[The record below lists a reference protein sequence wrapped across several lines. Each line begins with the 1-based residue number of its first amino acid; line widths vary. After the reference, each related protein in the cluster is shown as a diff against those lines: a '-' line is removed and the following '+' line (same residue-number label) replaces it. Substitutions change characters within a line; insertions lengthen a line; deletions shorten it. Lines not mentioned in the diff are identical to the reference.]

1 MPEQQKVALV
11 TGANRGI
18 GLEIC
23 RQLAAQGWKVVQ
35 TARSEEKG
43 REAFERLRADLG
55 DQGGNV
61 VFQRLDVSNPKDV
74 ERIRGFVETEIGRLD
89 VLINNA
95 ASSPEHGK
103 TATQVDM
110 PTVRAVMDANL
121 FGPWMLSLAFVP
133 MMKQAGGGQIIMVSS
148 GKGSFTKL
156 GPDYPAYRVSKT
168 ALNAFTVVLAADLKD
183 ANIRVNAVTPGW
195 VRTHLGGINA
205 PRSVEEGAAGTVWL
219 ANLGEDAP
227 TAKFFRDQ
235 EEFPW

>member
-1 MPEQQKVALV
+1 MSDQTSGNRVALV

-23 RQLAAQGWKVVQ
+23 RQLAAQGWTVVQ

-43 REAFERLRADLG
+43 RAAFERLKAEGG
-55 DQGGNV
+55 DV
-61 VFQRLDVSNPKDV
+61 HFQRLDVTSGEDIESVRGWV
-74 ERIRGFVETEIGRLD
+74 ERELGRLD
-89 VLINNA
+89 VLVNNA
-95 ASSPEHGK
+95 AYSPEHGK
-103 TATQVDM
+103 TATQVDL
-110 PTVRAVMDANL
+110 PTVRTVLDANL
-121 FGPWMLSLAFVP
+121 LGPWTLALAFLP
-133 MMKQAGGGQIIMVSS
+133 LLKLSPAGQIIMVSS

-183 ANIRVNAVTPGW
+183 SNIRVNAITPGW

-219 ANLGEDAP
+219 ANLGADGP
-227 TAKFFRDQ
+227 TGKFFRDQ

>member
-1 MPEQQKVALV
+1 MPDKKVALV
-11 TGANRGI
+11 TGANRGV

-43 REAFERLRADLG
+43 RAAFERLRADLG
-55 DQGGNV
+55 EAADLT
-61 VFQRLDVSNPKDV
+61 FQRLDVSDPGDV
-74 ERIRGFVETEIGRLD
+74 ERIRDFVETEIGRLD

-103 TATQVDM
+103 TATEVDM

-121 FGPWMLSLAFVP
+121 FGPWMLALAFVP
-133 MMKQAGGGQIIMVSS
+133 LMKKAGGGQIINVSS

-156 GPDYPAYRVSKT
+156 GADYPSYRVSKT

-195 VRTHLGGINA
+195 VRTQLGGINA

-219 ANLGEDAP
+219 ANLEDGP
-227 TAKFFRDQ
+227 TGKFFRDQ

>member
-1 MPEQQKVALV
+1 MSDKKVALV

-43 REAFERLRADLG
+43 RAAFERLRADLG
-55 DQGGNV
+55 ETADLT
-61 VFQRLDVSNPKDV
+61 FQRLDVSDPGDV
-74 ERIRGFVETEIGRLD
+74 ERIRQFIETEIGRLD

-103 TATQVDM
+103 TATEVDM

-121 FGPWMLSLAFVP
+121 FGPWMLALAFVP
-133 MMKQAGGGQIIMVSS
+133 LMKRAGGGQIINVSS

-168 ALNAFTVVLAADLKD
+168 ALNAFTVVLASDLKD

-219 ANLGEDAP
+219 ANLEDAP
-227 TAKFFRDQ
+227 TGKFFRDQ